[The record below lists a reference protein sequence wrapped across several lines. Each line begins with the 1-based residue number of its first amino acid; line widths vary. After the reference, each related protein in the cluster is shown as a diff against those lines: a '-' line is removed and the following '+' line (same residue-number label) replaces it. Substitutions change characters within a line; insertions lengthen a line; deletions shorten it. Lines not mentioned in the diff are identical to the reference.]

1 MNYLLLKY
9 TYNPLI
15 QFTYTSQ
22 LPFTNILKRE
32 KYMLSMSSVLHVV
45 LWIYIESHRI
55 SVLTSTL

>member
-9 TYNPLI
+9 IYNPLI

-22 LPFTNILKRE
+22 LHFTNILKRE